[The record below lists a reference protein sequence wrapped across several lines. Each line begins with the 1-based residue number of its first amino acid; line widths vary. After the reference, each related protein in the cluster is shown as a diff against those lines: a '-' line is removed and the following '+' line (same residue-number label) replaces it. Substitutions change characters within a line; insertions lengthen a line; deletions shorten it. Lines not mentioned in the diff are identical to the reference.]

1 LTVSQ
6 AVLVAYATKKEST
19 HEVAEAVAARLR
31 DLGHDVDVRP
41 AAEVGTLAPYGAVVV
56 GGALYAGRWHRDARR
71 FLATHRDELARRPV
85 AVFAMGP
92 AKLEPAEVEGSRKQL
107 DRALA
112 SEHDLEPV
120 SVTIFGGVIDPAK
133 LRFPL
138 NRMPAADARDWD
150 AIRAWADAVSELFA
164 ARAAA

>member
-1 LTVSQ
+1 MS
-6 AVLVAYATKKEST
+6 APILVAYATKREST
-19 HEVAEAVAARLR
+19 HEVADAVAARLR
-31 DLGHDVDVRP
+31 ERGHEADVRP

-71 FLATHRDELARRPV
+71 FLAKRRDELARIPL

-92 AKLEPAEVEGSRKQL
+92 LKLEADDIRAARAQL

-112 SEHDLEPV
+112 KEHRLEPV
-120 SVTIFGGVIDPAK
+120 AVTIFGGVIDPAK

-138 NRMPAADARDWD
+138 NRMEAADARDWD
-150 AIRAWADAVSELFA
+150 AIRAWADELAGRFHE
-164 ARAAA
+164 RAAA